1 MGKAK
6 GLFSLLFVAWA
17 FINVALAPRIA
28 QAQASPVA
36 HAYVTEGRVEF
47 RSSTSTEWKAI
58 QVNTPLAVGD
68 TVRTGEDGSA
78 AFRFVDGALV
88 RIGRLS
94 ALTFNAVAATG
105 SPEVTQSRG
114 RTFFF
119 SRDAR
124 KEPLIK
130 TPQLNAAIY
139 GTELVVDVSSNT
151 TTIEVLHGSI
161 RASNSKG
168 DVSAGAGES
177 VTARNRGPIEKSILV
192 RPADAVQW
200 MIRFPFILTSEDLA
214 PHDDTECSER
224 CAAAVRGAIQATLQ
238 GRPLST
244 TLASLPMSA
253 RELPRIKILE
263 AIALWRIGD
272 DPAASRVMATL
283 PTHLGARDEALRRVL
298 LGFSELLR
306 QNLSA
311 AREHLQASE
320 AIQPEL
326 ANTTLLRSY
335 IAQASGDFDEALAIA
350 SQARVDH
357 QGVPELFDRDA
368 ELLLSADRY
377 EEATQI
383 LNIRLKRFGASA
395 LSTTLAGFAAL
406 ANKEYDRASS
416 LFREAIQRDPSQS
429 LPYLGE
435 ALIEAN
441 SRDYVTAKAKL
452 SQAVQLDPS
461 VAVYRS
467 YLGKLLFEDEQ
478 SSKAID
484 EFNAATAIDPND
496 PTPYL
501 YRSYAKVAQNDP
513 IGGLKDVED
522 SIVRNDGRAVYRSSL
537 MLDRDVGVRSAG
549 LARTFNELGFAEA
562 ARIEAIKSVTDDY
575 TNYSAHRLLSDSYD
589 SLSTRPAYFSEQRIA
604 DILAPLSFNLFNA
617 LGEVPSLSDYNALF
631 DKKETRIETGG
642 SWESNGDQ
650 AQGSLLATGKGDHF
664 GYLLS
669 YKPSYA
675 DGSRN
680 GAFFGENTLRG
691 ALQYETSADDRFIL
705 DTEFKALELTGDD
718 QGDYSDNF
726 HLGNARLG
734 YNHRFSTN
742 LRFLAQGEYE
752 RSSDH
757 SSEQYERLVG
767 VEIPDAGEE
776 SSAVALLNDYTHQ
789 RVTRGGVSN
798 QLIYASHYVDSV
810 TGAEGMYVDTS
821 RREDAPVLDMT
832 DFPPPSTLTSSSA
845 GNLLSGSLYEYLS
858 LKVPRIAT
866 LTLGGAA
873 THLERDVSEIPP
885 FVDGTDSLN
894 TFDPKA
900 GLVLTPNSWLTG
912 RFAYFETTNRT
923 VLEDLSS
930 LEPTLVGGINQ
941 RFSDLSGTESRNLG
955 FGLDMKEANLVY
967 AGAQYTRR
975 NLHYSYG
982 ETQDILDFNGQT
994 TTQLGTV
1001 DNGMRDT
1008 HADAD
1013 ILRGYV
1019 YTILSS
1025 SSTVTTDVLYQRYA
1039 DTDDELRNDPSYD
1052 AAVSTQR
1059 YRFGY
1064 RYFMGKHLSFL
1075 TQATYRDQQLNQTDD
1090 PCGFW
1095 LFDFGAQYRFAEQH
1109 GRFFARVDNILDRD
1123 FNYNQYGGAEPG
1135 FGVLSGRSFIVGISY
1150 NFF

>member
-1 MGKAK
+1 MRF
-6 GLFSLLFVAWA
+6 LVQ
-17 FINVALAPRIA
+17 ALVSAALMPLIA
-28 QAQASPVA
+28 QAQAPVVA
-36 HAYVTEGRVEF
+36 HVYVAEGSVEV
-47 RSSTSTEWKAI
+47 RTSSSSSSSEWKPI
-58 QVNTPLAVGD
+58 QVNAPLGVGD

-88 RIGRLS
+88 RMGRLS
-94 ALTFNAVAATG
+94 ALTFNTVAANG
-105 SPEVTQSRG
+105 SPAVTQSRG

-119 SRDAR
+119 SREAR

-139 GTELVVDVSSNT
+139 GTELVVDVSDTST
-151 TTIEVLHGSI
+151 TVEVLHGSI
-161 RASNSKG
+161 RASNASG

-177 VTARNRGPIEKSILV
+177 VTARRGAMIAKSIIV
-192 RPADAVQW
+192 KPAGAVQW
-200 MIRFPFILTSEDLA
+200 MIRFPFILTAEDLA
-214 PHDDTECSER
+214 PHEDTTCSSQ
-224 CAAAVRGAIQATLQ
+224 CTAAVRAVLAHALQ
-238 GRPLST
+238 GHSLYTEINKLS
-244 TLASLPMSA
+244 ASI
-253 RELPRIKILE
+253 RETHRAKILQ

-272 DPAASRVMATL
+272 DPAARQIMATL
-283 PTHLGARDEALRRVL
+283 PAHLGARDAALRQVL
-298 LGFSELLR
+298 LGFSELLN
-306 QNLSA
+306 QNLPA
-311 AREHLQASE
+311 AREYLRSSESLQ
-320 AIQPEL
+320 PKL
-326 ANTTLLRSY
+326 ANAALLRSY
-335 IAQASGDFDEALAIA
+335 IAQSQGDFDDALVIA
-350 SQARVDH
+350 SQAH
-357 QGVPELFDRDA
+357 AEHPAVPELFDRDA
-368 ELLLSADRY
+368 ELLLSADKY
-377 EEATQI
+377 EEATQV
-383 LNIRLKRFGASA
+383 LDTRLKRFGTSA
-395 LSTTLAGFAAL
+395 LSSTLAGFAAL
-406 ANKEYDRASS
+406 ANKEYNDAAT
-416 LFREAIQRDPSQS
+416 LFKQAIQQDPSQP

-435 ALIEAN
+435 ALIQAN
-441 SRDYVTAKAKL
+441 SRDYITAKDKL

-478 SSKAID
+478 SSKAMA

-513 IGGLKDVED
+513 IGGLKDVEE
-522 SIVRNDGRAVYRSSL
+522 SIVRNEGRAVYRSSL

-549 LARTFNELGFAEA
+549 LARTFNELGFSEA

-575 TNYSAHRLLSDSYD
+575 SNYSAHRLLSDSYD

-604 DILAPLSFNLFNA
+604 DILAPLSFNLFNS
-617 LGEVPSLSDYNALF
+617 LGEIPSLSDYNALF
-631 DKKETRIETGG
+631 DKKETRMETGG
-642 SWESNGDQ
+642 AWNSNGDQ
-650 AQGSLLATGKGDHF
+650 AQGSLLATGKGDHY

-675 DGSRN
+675 QGSHH

-691 ALQYETSADDRFIL
+691 AVQYETSPNDRFIL
-705 DTEFKALELTGDD
+705 DGEFKALELNGDE

-742 LRFLAQGEYE
+742 LKFLAQGEYE

-789 RVTRGGVSN
+789 RVTRGGLSN

-810 TGAEGMYVDTS
+810 TGVEGMYVDTS

-832 DFPPPSTLTSSSA
+832 DFPPPSSLTSSSA
-845 GNLLSGSLYEYLS
+845 GNLSSGSVYEYLS
-858 LKVPRIAT
+858 LKVPRRAT

-873 THLERDVSEIPP
+873 SHLERDLSEIPP
-885 FVDGTDSLN
+885 FVDGADTLN
-894 TFDPKA
+894 TFDPKV

-955 FGLDMKEANLVY
+955 FGLDMKEANLIY

-975 NLHYSYG
+975 NLLYSYG
-982 ETQDILDFNGQT
+982 ETEDLLQFNGQT
-994 TTQLGTV
+994 TTQVGTV
-1001 DNGMRDT
+1001 NNGLRDT

-1025 SSTVTTDVLYQRYA
+1025 SSTVTTDVLYQQYA

-1064 RYFMGKHLSFL
+1064 RYFVGKHLSFL

-1095 LFDFGAQYRFAEQH
+1095 LFDLGAQYRFAEQH
-1109 GRFFARVDNILDRD
+1109 GRMFARVDNILDRD
-1123 FNYNQYGGAEPG
+1123 FTYNQYGGAEPG
-1135 FGVLSGRSFIVGISY
+1135 FGVLEGRSFIIGISY